1 MDFITALGGIGA
13 AFGLATSA
21 GLNAYIP
28 LLIVALVARFT
39 NLIHLAEPYDVLTS
53 WWVIG
58 VLAVLLVIEMLVDK
72 VPAVDSINDVV
83 QTFVRPAA
91 GAVLFAANAGVINDV
106 SPVLALL
113 AGVMLAGTVHTTKA
127 AARPL
132 VTASTAGTGNWL
144 VSLLEDVAAT
154 VMSLLS
160 IILPILMLFASIVLF
175 IALGIRFWRRRQRRS
190 VYGVK
195 QTSAAADAAC
205 CARAMAPNMPARLPN
220 PGGTI

>member
-28 LLIVALVARFT
+28 LLMVALVARFT
-39 NLIHLAEPYDVLTS
+39 DLIHLAEPYDLLTS

-72 VPAVDSINDVV
+72 VPAVDTVNDVV

-91 GAVLFAANAGVINDV
+91 GAVLFAANAGVINDI

-113 AGVMLAGTVHTTKA
+113 AGVLLAGTVHTTKA
-127 AARPL
+127 AARPI

-154 VMSLLS
+154 FISLLS
-160 IILPILMLFASIVLF
+160 IILPILMLFASILL
-175 IALGIRFWRRRQRRS
+175 IAVGIRFWQRRRQ
-190 VYGVK
+190 K
-195 QTSAAADAAC
+195 SAYVVE
-205 CARAMAPNMPARLPN
+205 
-220 PGGTI
+220 